1 MSPLIIILFI
11 LGYFAFLIGIS
22 YFTTSKN
29 NSNEAFFTGNRQ
41 SPWYIVA
48 FGMIGT
54 SLSGVTFI
62 SVPGW
67 VATSQFSYMQMVL
80 GYLVGYLVIG
90 LVLMPLY
97 YKMNLVS
104 IYSYLESRFGF
115 RAYKTGAWFFLISRV
130 LGASFRLYL
139 VAMVFQLAI
148 FKPLNW
154 DIPFFVTV
162 LLTILL
168 IWLYTFRG
176 GIKTIVYTDT
186 LQTLFMLTAVGV
198 TLYVVGN
205 ELNLAGEYGL
215 IETIANHEYSQIFF
229 FDDWKSGKFFWKQFL
244 AGTFIAIAMTGLD
257 QDMMQKNL
265 TCRNLRDAQKNMFW
279 FSTSLVLVNLLFL
292 TLGAVLYIFISQQG
306 IPLPEKADY
315 LYPMLAVGGY
325 LGPVVGM
332 LFILGLIAAAYSS
345 ADSALTALTTSFC
358 VDILGIERKNFLNP
372 AKTRKLVHVGMSI
385 VLLIVITG
393 FQMINNESVIKSLF
407 IAAGYTYGPLLGMF
421 AFGILS
427 KKEANDRWIPL
438 ICIISPIFCYF
449 LKDFSLKLFDYTF
462 GFELL
467 ILNALLTILGLLFV
481 STAGKPT
488 MAK

>member
-1 MSPLIIILFI
+1 MSPLLIILFV

-22 YFTTSKN
+22 YFTASKSD
-29 NSNEAFFTGNRQ
+29 SNEAFFTGNRQ

-80 GYLVGYLVIG
+80 GYLIGYLVIG

-115 RAYKTGAWFFLISRV
+115 RAYKTGAWFFLVSRV

-154 DIPFFVTV
+154 DVPFFVTV
-162 LLTILL
+162 LLTIIL

-205 ELNLAGEYGL
+205 ALNLDGEFGL

-265 TCRNLRDAQKNMFW
+265 TCRNVKDAQKNMFW
-279 FSTSLVLVNLLFL
+279 FSISLVLVNLLFL
-292 TLGAVLYIFISQQG
+292 TLGVVLYIFINQQG
-306 IPLPEKADY
+306 IPMPEKADY
-315 LYPMLAVGGY
+315 LYPMLAVGGH

-358 VDILGIERKNFLNP
+358 VDILGIERKKFRDP

-407 IAAGYTYGPLLGMF
+407 IAAGYSYGPLLGMF

-427 KKEANDRWIPL
+427 KKESNDRWIPL
-438 ICIISPIFCYF
+438 ICIISPVFCYF

-467 ILNALLTILGLLFV
+467 ILNALLTMLGLLIV
-481 STAGKPT
+481 SNRKKTTVA
-488 MAK
+488 

>member
-1 MSPLIIILFI
+1 MSPLLIILFV
-11 LGYFAFLIGIS
+11 LGYFVFLIGIS
-22 YFTTSKN
+22 YFTASKSD
-29 NSNEAFFTGNRQ
+29 SNEAFFTGNRQ

-80 GYLVGYLVIG
+80 GYLIGYLVIG

-115 RAYKTGAWFFLISRV
+115 RAYKTGAWFFLVSRV

-154 DIPFFVTV
+154 DVPFFVTV
-162 LLTILL
+162 LLTIIL

-205 ELNLAGEYGL
+205 ALNLDGEFGL

-265 TCRNLRDAQKNMFW
+265 TCRNVKDAQKNMFW
-279 FSTSLVLVNLLFL
+279 FSISLVLVNLLFL
-292 TLGAVLYIFISQQG
+292 TLGVVLYIFINQQG
-306 IPLPEKADY
+306 IPMPEKADY
-315 LYPMLAVGGY
+315 LYPMLAVGGH

-358 VDILGIERKNFLNP
+358 VDILGIERKKFRDP

-407 IAAGYTYGPLLGMF
+407 IAAGYSYGPLLGMF

-427 KKEANDRWIPL
+427 KKESNDRWIPL

-467 ILNALLTILGLLFV
+467 ILNALLTMLGLLIV
-481 STAGKPT
+481 SNRKKTTVA
-488 MAK
+488 

>member
-1 MSPLIIILFI
+1 MSPLLIILFV

-22 YFTTSKN
+22 YFTASKTD
-29 NSNEAFFTGNRQ
+29 SNEAFFTGNRQ

-80 GYLVGYLVIG
+80 GYLIGYLVIG

-115 RAYKTGAWFFLISRV
+115 RAYKTGAWFFLVSRV

-154 DIPFFVTV
+154 DVPFFVTV
-162 LLTILL
+162 LLTIIL

-205 ELNLAGEYGL
+205 ALNLDGEFGL

-265 TCRNLRDAQKNMFW
+265 TCRNVKDAQKNMFW
-279 FSTSLVLVNLLFL
+279 FSISLVLVNLLFL
-292 TLGAVLYIFISQQG
+292 TLGVVLYLFINQQG
-306 IPLPEKADY
+306 IPMPEKADY
-315 LYPMLAVGGY
+315 LYPMLAVGGH

-358 VDILGIERKNFLNP
+358 VDILGIERKKFRDP

-393 FQMINNESVIKSLF
+393 FQMINDESVIKSLF

-427 KKEANDRWIPL
+427 KKESNDRWIPL
-438 ICIISPIFCYF
+438 ICIISPVFCYF

-467 ILNALLTILGLLFV
+467 ILNALLTMLGLLIV
-481 STAGKPT
+481 STRKETAVD
-488 MAK
+488 

>member
-1 MSPLIIILFI
+1 MSPLLIILFV

-22 YFTTSKN
+22 YFTTSKSD
-29 NSNEAFFTGNRQ
+29 SNEAFFTGNRQ

-115 RAYKTGAWFFLISRV
+115 RAYKTGAWFFLVSRV

-162 LLTILL
+162 LLTIVL

-205 ELNLAGEYGL
+205 ALILDEEFGL

-265 TCRNLRDAQKNMFW
+265 TCRNVKDAQKNMFW

-292 TLGAVLYIFISQQG
+292 TLGVVLYIFINQQG
-306 IPLPEKADY
+306 IPMPEKADY
-315 LYPMLAVGGY
+315 LYPMLAVGGH
-325 LGPVVGM
+325 LGPVVGL

-358 VDILGIERKNFLNP
+358 VDILGIERKKFLDP
-372 AKTRKLVHVGMSI
+372 AKTRKLVHIGMSV

-393 FQMINNESVIKSLF
+393 FQMINDESVIKSLF

-427 KKEANDRWIPL
+427 KKESNDRWIPL
-438 ICIISPIFCYF
+438 ICIISPVFCYF

-467 ILNALLTILGLLFV
+467 ILNALLTMLGLLIV
-481 STAGKPT
+481 STRKETAI
-488 MAK
+488 A

>member
-1 MSPLIIILFI
+1 MSPLLIILFV
-11 LGYFAFLIGIS
+11 LGYFIFLIGIS
-22 YFTTSKN
+22 YFTASKSD
-29 NSNEAFFTGNRQ
+29 SNEAFFTGNRQ

-80 GYLVGYLVIG
+80 GYLIGYLVIG

-115 RAYKTGAWFFLISRV
+115 RAYKTGAWFFLVSRV

-154 DIPFFVTV
+154 DVPFFVTV
-162 LLTILL
+162 LLTIIL

-205 ELNLAGEYGL
+205 ALNLDGEFGL

-265 TCRNLRDAQKNMFW
+265 TCRNVKDAQKNMFW
-279 FSTSLVLVNLLFL
+279 FSISLVLVNLLFL
-292 TLGAVLYIFISQQG
+292 TLGVVLYIFINQQG
-306 IPLPEKADY
+306 IPMPEKADY
-315 LYPMLAVGGY
+315 LYPMLAVGGH

-358 VDILGIERKNFLNP
+358 VDILGIERKKFRDP

-427 KKEANDRWIPL
+427 KKESNDRWIPL

-467 ILNALLTILGLLFV
+467 ILNALLTMLGLLIV
-481 STAGKPT
+481 SNRKKTAV
-488 MAK
+488 A

>member
-1 MSPLIIILFI
+1 MSPLLIILFV
-11 LGYFAFLIGIS
+11 LGYFVFLIGIS
-22 YFTTSKN
+22 YFTASKSD
-29 NSNEAFFTGNRQ
+29 SNEAFFTGNRQ

-80 GYLVGYLVIG
+80 GYLIGYLVIG

-115 RAYKTGAWFFLISRV
+115 RAYKTGAWFFLVSRV

-154 DIPFFVTV
+154 DVPFFVTV
-162 LLTILL
+162 LLTIIL

-205 ELNLAGEYGL
+205 ALNLDGEFGL

-265 TCRNLRDAQKNMFW
+265 TCRNVKDAQKNMFW
-279 FSTSLVLVNLLFL
+279 FSISLVLVNLLFL
-292 TLGAVLYIFISQQG
+292 TLGVVLYIFINQQG
-306 IPLPEKADY
+306 IPMPEKADY
-315 LYPMLAVGGY
+315 LYPMLAVGGH

-358 VDILGIERKNFLNP
+358 VDILGIERKKFRDP

-427 KKEANDRWIPL
+427 KKESNDRWIPL

-467 ILNALLTILGLLFV
+467 ILNALLTMLGLLIV
-481 STAGKPT
+481 SNRKKTTVA
-488 MAK
+488 

>member
-1 MSPLIIILFI
+1 MSPLLIILFV
-11 LGYFAFLIGIS
+11 LGYFVFLIGIS
-22 YFTTSKN
+22 YFTASKSD
-29 NSNEAFFTGNRQ
+29 SNEAFFTGNRQ

-80 GYLVGYLVIG
+80 GYLIGYLVIG

-115 RAYKTGAWFFLISRV
+115 RAYKTGAWFFLVSRV

-154 DIPFFVTV
+154 DVPFFVTV
-162 LLTILL
+162 LLTIIL

-205 ELNLAGEYGL
+205 ALNLDGEFGL

-265 TCRNLRDAQKNMFW
+265 TCRNVKDAQKNMFW
-279 FSTSLVLVNLLFL
+279 FSISLVLVNLLFL
-292 TLGAVLYIFISQQG
+292 TLGVVLYIFINQQG
-306 IPLPEKADY
+306 IPMPEKADY
-315 LYPMLAVGGY
+315 LYPMLAVGGH

-358 VDILGIERKNFLNP
+358 VDILGIERKKFRDP

-427 KKEANDRWIPL
+427 KKESNDRWIPL

-467 ILNALLTILGLLFV
+467 ILNALLTMLGLLIV
-481 STAGKPT
+481 SNRKKTAV
-488 MAK
+488 A